1 DHHANRD
8 RADPCF
14 VMNVASPRSEADSGP
29 HRYIPALET
38 SAGSEIAWT
47 SRSRR
52 STYTCP
58 SSSTS
63 ASSAGSYRK
72 VSPRPA
78 CRTCGPAATTL
89 RQTRRRR
96 MLAGAGMTMPAED
109 LRSPGSGPGSSRIRS
124 WSIRIG
130 RAESAT
136 LVPTGQTDDEGGDSE
151 DRAGAEGEGLGLGR
165 AVVFDDSG
173 LRLVDRTRDKHLRV
187 DAADEFV
194 DAVRD
199 ALLTQTDRLRELC
212 GCRLVDGHI

>member
-1 DHHANRD
+1 
-8 RADPCF
+8 
-14 VMNVASPRSEADSGP
+14 MNVASPRSEADSGP

-63 ASSAGSYRK
+63 ASSAGSQRT

-78 CRTCGPAATTL
+78 CLTCGPAATTL
-89 RQTRRRR
+89 PQTRRRP
-96 MLAGAGMTMPAED
+96 MLAVAGMTMPAED
-109 LRSPGSGPGSSRIRS
+109 LRSPDSGPGSSRIRS

-173 LRLVDRTRDKHLRV
+173 LRLVDRTCDKHLRV